1 MENQK
6 ITENRKA
13 FHDFTILESMEA
25 GIALKGT
32 EIKSIRQ
39 GKVNLRDGFARIV
52 KGEVFLFNVHIS
64 EYTHGNINNHNPL
77 RDRKL
82 LLHKKEIDR
91 LIGKMNKGGLAL
103 VPISMYFK
111 NGRVKVQLGICKG
124 KKKFDKRESIKKKD
138 LAREEARYKI
148 NM

>member
-6 ITENRKA
+6 IAENRKA
-13 FHDFTILESMEA
+13 FHDFSILESMEA

-39 GKVNLRDGFARIV
+39 GKVNLRDGFARMI
-52 KGEVFLFNVHIS
+52 KGEIILFNVHIS
-64 EYTHGNINNHNPL
+64 EYTHGNINNHSPL

-82 LLHKKEIDR
+82 LLHREEIDR
-91 LIGKMNKGGLAL
+91 LIGKMNKGGLTL

-111 NGRVKVQLGICKG
+111 KGRVKVQLGLCKG
-124 KKKFDKRESIKKKD
+124 KKEFDKRESIKKKD
-138 LAREEARYKI
+138 IAREEARYKI